1 MKEMFYTIASAI
13 TEWVTGCDGAGV
25 GIEGM
30 IEVVRYINV
39 LENVKLFLNITMVA
53 FIVACV
59 ITIVAAAWEFI
70 DKKLPNKFVSNRVEG
85 EK

>member
-13 TEWVTGCDGAGV
+13 AEWITGCDGTGV

-30 IEVVRYINV
+30 INVIRYINV
-39 LENVKLFLNITMVA
+39 LENVKLFINITTLVLIGACLSCIAVA
-53 FIVACV
+53 VL
-59 ITIVAAAWEFI
+59 EFA
-70 DKKLPNKFVSNRVEG
+70 DKKLSDGFVSIKVEC